1 MKKFI
6 LVTLAVILGLS
17 VCSCSAEPVA
27 ELLSFNEKIS
37 TAAEIVERINNM
49 GEATLEKE
57 YEIESIYIDY
67 TSLTDKE
74 QTQVSNYET
83 LAAARGRI
91 AELYNTKDK
100 VGDRFNRSEI
110 LIGTYCFK
118 YTGEESVRW
127 LAEGGF
133 DYATATSNNVE
144 MLDYFE
150 KYDLGAFVNVGYLG
164 IPSWRGPARS
174 YVGEHVEPSITVDAF
189 RQAVEN
195 SAFDHP
201 AMWGIEL
208 VDEPNSDDLP
218 FIGQEVAVYNEI
230 NPDKLVYIN
239 LYPNGALGT
248 MLGTESYLEHVW
260 DYAESVNTDY
270 ISLDVYPIYR
280 AMATQ
285 RGEDYYILAYIATL
299 NDIATVCRETGRDVW
314 AVLQAGSSTRGK
326 VEYITLDNFRSQAY
340 TALCFGA
347 KAINWACWTN
357 GWFEPDTNI
366 IDTKGNKTPAYDA
379 VTAINAELEALS
391 PVYMKYTNT
400 DSGFVAEPEYTIVS
414 YEAWLRPRFD
424 PVLEHAFELDQD
436 MFENITVSNE
446 GDWIY
451 AGSFVKNDGNGEAMM
466 FVNATD
472 FMFETEC
479 GASTVTFT
487 LADNNS
493 EVVAYYPHGA
503 YRLYPDENGVYYFN
517 IENAEGVFV
526 TVEHPEVVEVEE

>member
-17 VCSCSAEPVA
+17 VCSCSAEPAA
-27 ELLSFNEKIS
+27 ELIPFHEKIF
-37 TAAEIVERINNM
+37 TASEIVDRINNI
-49 GEATLEKE
+49 GEVTLEKE

-91 AELYNTKDK
+91 AELYNTKDR

-110 LIGTYCFK
+110 LIGTYCFS

-150 KYDLGAFVNVGYLG
+150 KYDLGAFVSVGYLG

-239 LYPNGALGT
+239 LYPNGARGT

-270 ISLDVYPIYR
+270 ISLDVYPVYT
-280 AMATQ
+280 AMAPTY
-285 RGEDYYILAYIATL
+285 GEDYFILAYLATM

-314 AVLQAGSSTRGK
+314 AVLQAGSSNSSK
-326 VEYITLDNFRSQAY
+326 FEYITFDNFRSQAY

-357 GWFEPDTNI
+357 GWFETDRNI

-379 VTAINAELEALS
+379 VTAINEELKTIS

-400 DSGFVAEPEYTIVS
+400 DSGFVAEPDYGINK
-414 YEAWLRPRFD
+414 YEAWLRPRFAS
-424 PVLEHAFELDQD
+424 VLEHAYELDQD
-436 MFENITVSNE
+436 LFENITVSNE

-451 AGSFVKNDGNGEAMM
+451 AGSFVKNDGNGAAIM
-466 FVNATD
+466 FANATD
-472 FMFETEC
+472 FMYETEC
-479 GASTVTFT
+479 YPSKITFT
-487 LADNNS
+487 LADENY
-493 EVVAYYPHGA
+493 ELVAYYPDVA
-503 YRLYPDENGVYYFN
+503 YRLVPDENGVYSFY
-517 IENAEGVFV
+517 IANAEGVFI
-526 TVEHPEVVEVEE
+526 TAEPIAEPVE